1 MENENLSKIIK
12 KEESPLK
19 DLVVDYVGEKL
30 NPDNDEITVENIV
43 DVFAE
48 DFPEFLLAI
57 AEENWISGYSQAL
70 SDLDF
75 LKKQQKESKENEV

>member
-1 MENENLSKIIK
+1 MEI
-12 KEESPLK
+12 
-19 DLVVDYVGEKL
+19 LVMMMLVIE
-30 NPDNDEITVENIV
+30 
-43 DVFAE
+43 VFAE